1 MVAAAVIGAGVLGAG
16 ASIYASNKAANTQ
29 ADAAQNAAN
38 INQQQYQQTRTDLQ
52 PYVQGGYGAQTALN
66 NLLGIGTPSNAATY
80 GQLTHSFTP
89 ADYLA
94 NQDPGY
100 QFQLQQGQQALQN
113 SQAAQNG
120 VLSGAALKGLI
131 GFNQGMAAT
140 GYNDA
145 FNRWQTQ
152 NQNVYNRL
160 AGLLQVGEN
169 AGAQTGTIGA
179 NLAGNSAN
187 AVMSGGNALAAGQV
201 GMANA
206 INGGINNATG
216 YYMLNNMSGGKLFGT
231 GSGAVDTTGAGV
243 TGPGL
248 TATPGMVNGFG
259 S

>member
-1 MVAAAVIGAGVLGAG
+1 MVAAAVIGGATLAG
-16 ASIYASNKAANTQ
+16 AAISADASRSAANKQ
-29 ADAAQNAAN
+29 ADAARNAAD
-38 INQQQYQQTRTDLQ
+38 ISKQQYQQTRSDLL
-52 PYVQGGYGAQTALN
+52 PYTQGGYGAQTALS
-66 NLLGIGTPSNAATY
+66 NLLGIGSPTNAATY
-80 GQLTHSFTP
+80 GQLMRSFTP

-145 FNRWQTQ
+145 WNRWQTQ
-152 NQNVYNRL
+152 NTNTFNRL
-160 AGLLQVGEN
+160 QGLLQIGEA
-169 AGAQTGTIGA
+169 AGSQTGVIGA
-179 NLAGNSAN
+179 NLAGNTSN
-187 AVMSGGNALAAGQV
+187 ALMSQGNALAAGQV
-201 GMANA
+201 GLANA
-206 INGGINNATG
+206 INGGIGNATG

-231 GSGAVDTTGAGV
+231 GSGTVDTTGA

-248 TATPGMVNGFG
+248 TASPGMVNGFG